1 MIYTISSYKKRKY
14 DSYISF
20 DIDESVIS
28 NDSIGDQIGISNDNE
43 NLLWF
48 HEDLDLD
55 DDEILNFIDNYFNDH
70 MKLLLKIQKV
80 INEK

>member
-1 MIYTISSYKKRKY
+1 MIYTISSYKKRK
-14 DSYISF
+14 F
-20 DIDESVIS
+20 
-28 NDSIGDQIGISNDNE
+28 DNE

-48 HEDLDLD
+48 HEDIDLD